1 MRRVAPSLLF
11 AAVTSAVS
19 LFPLQAQK
27 GKVPKR
33 PDLEAAADTNSA
45 TAYYRYGL
53 SVVEKD
59 PRKAADAFYWATR
72 LDPTWAQPL
81 YARRIALLMADPRLL
96 IGYMSRNRGV
106 VQSKEA
112 KSIDSLEL
120 RALMLNPFLLRELD
134 KQLLLAY
141 LRALFED
148 ELRRRGEQADGAT
161 TLRFDFFMES
171 YLRSDASAR
180 VKAVLAVS
188 ERRLPEALELYRKA
202 LAQDRDEAAAIH
214 AERARVFY
222 LIGNDDSTRAEI
234 ALALDKLR
242 ERDVKHFVYLYES
255 KALLE
260 HSIGLSY
267 EAKGDLEAAREAY
280 GRALQEDLSYYP
292 AHVRLGRMA
301 LTAGDTA
308 TALSELDLAVQ
319 LKGDDPWVQAHYGA
333 TLAQAGRLGDA
344 VEHLRK
350 AIELEP
356 FYPIPYYLLGRV
368 TEMMGNAAAAVEHYR
383 GFLARA
389 SGRDP
394 RVADVND
401 HLAALNASAREK
413 P

>member
-1 MRRVAPSLLF
+1 MRQPFL
-11 AAVTSAVS
+11 
-19 LFPLQAQK
+19 K
-27 GKVPKR
+27 G
-33 PDLEAAADTNSA
+33 
-45 TAYYRYGL
+45 
-53 SVVEKD
+53 
-59 PRKAADAFYWATR
+59 
-72 LDPTWAQPL
+72 Q
-81 YARRIALLMADPRLL
+81 ALLVEVLA
-96 IGYMSRNRGV
+96 
-106 VQSKEA
+106 
-112 KSIDSLEL
+112 
-120 RALMLNPFLLRELD
+120 RAPQVESDLPT
-134 KQLLLAY
+134 
-141 LRALFED
+141 ALFFIAD
-148 ELRRRGEQADGAT
+148 ELEDLVEAP
-161 TLRFDFFMES
+161 
-171 YLRSDASAR
+171 R
-180 VKAVLAVS
+180 VMRHQRV
-188 ERRLPEALELYRKA
+188 
-202 LAQDRDEAAAIH
+202 H

-222 LIGNDDSTRAEI
+222 LIGNDDSTRGEM

-255 KALLE
+255 KAVLE

-292 AHVRLGRMA
+292 AHVRLGRIA

-368 TEMMGNAAAAVEHYR
+368 AEMMGNSAGAVEHYR

-389 SGRDP
+389 SCQR
-394 RVADVND
+394 RI
-401 HLAALNASAREK
+401 SC
-413 P
+413 

>member
-1 MRRVAPSLLF
+1 MRIFDACFLCDIAKGSVALIQKQPHAF
-11 AAVTSAVS
+11 VFRHKQIGKAVIVYG
-19 LFPLQAQK
+19 FP
-27 GKVPKR
+27 
-33 PDLEAAADTNSA
+33 
-45 TAYYRYGL
+45 
-53 SVVEKD
+53 
-59 PRKAADAFYWATR
+59 
-72 LDPTWAQPL
+72 
-81 YARRIALLMADPRLL
+81 
-96 IGYMSRNRGV
+96 
-106 VQSKEA
+106 
-112 KSIDSLEL
+112 
-120 RALMLNPFLLRELD
+120 NP
-134 KQLLLAY
+134 
-141 LRALFED
+141 
-148 ELRRRGEQADGAT
+148 GG
-161 TLRFDFFMES
+161 
-171 YLRSDASAR
+171 RSDTALSNGSLQRA
-180 VKAVLAVS
+180 
-188 ERRLPEALELYRKA
+188 EAGG
-202 LAQDRDEAAAIH
+202 AAAIFVTLGMPGNITNEPQ
-214 AERARVFY
+214 AGGTTPPAKVPVFM
-222 LIGNDDSTRAEI
+222 IGNDDSTRGEM

-255 KALLE
+255 KAVLE

-368 TEMMGNAAAAVEHYR
+368 AEMMGNSAGAVEHYR

-394 RVADVND
+394 RVADVNE